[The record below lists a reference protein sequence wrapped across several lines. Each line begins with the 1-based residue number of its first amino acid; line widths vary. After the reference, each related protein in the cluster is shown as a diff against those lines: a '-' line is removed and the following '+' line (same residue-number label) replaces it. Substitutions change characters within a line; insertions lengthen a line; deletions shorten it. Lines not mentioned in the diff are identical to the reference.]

1 MNLFLTFWKPMLNT
15 GTEWW
20 SNNTEGHYPITAN
33 MQTPRKT
40 WVSSVPYLNM
50 EIWNYFQKACIT
62 QKRVD
67 WSPHCVTLFFRTS
80 LKKDSWQSENGM
92 THQELFAETVL
103 SQAFLNIF
111 HYKILGF
118 AGRNLLYPNFPYGK
132 FLERLSFAYS
142 TRTCLF
148 FQLNSQ
154 YQSIMK
160 FWKI

>member
-1 MNLFLTFWKPMLNT
+1 
-15 GTEWW
+15 
-20 SNNTEGHYPITAN
+20 
-33 MQTPRKT
+33 
-40 WVSSVPYLNM
+40 
-50 EIWNYFQKACIT
+50 
-62 QKRVD
+62 
-67 WSPHCVTLFFRTS
+67 
-80 LKKDSWQSENGM
+80 M

-148 FQLNSQ
+148 FSV
-154 YQSIMK
+154 K
-160 FWKI
+160 FTISKHNEVLKNIIYLPWQDLQIRTKIKCEVISVSVQTGINRE